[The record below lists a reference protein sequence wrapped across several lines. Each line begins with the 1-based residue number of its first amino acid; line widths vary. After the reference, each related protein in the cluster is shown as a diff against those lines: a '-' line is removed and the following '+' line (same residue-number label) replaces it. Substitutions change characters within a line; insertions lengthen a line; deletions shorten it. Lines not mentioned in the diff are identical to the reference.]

1 MEITPHVQSIRARLE
16 AAAGSD
22 EASIV
27 AAERLSSA
35 VDPALQLQLLDL
47 LGQAALELSGQL
59 PNGHVELRLAG
70 RDAQL
75 VYSEDAEGASPA
87 TTDDLGS
94 AARLTLRMSE
104 SLKSS
109 LEAAAAR
116 EGVSTNAWLVTTI
129 KRAIE
134 QKPSRKRSAGNRLTG
149 YAQG

>member
-16 AAAGSD
+16 AAAGGD

-27 AAERLSSA
+27 AAERLSAA

-75 VYSEDAEGASPA
+75 VYSDDAEAAPPA
-87 TTDDLGS
+87 TADDLGS
-94 AARLTLRMSE
+94 SARLTLRMSDG
-104 SLKSS
+104 LKSA

-116 EGVSTNAWLVTTI
+116 EGISTNAWLVTTI

>member
-1 MEITPHVQSIRARLE
+1 MEITPHVQSIQARLE

-22 EASIV
+22 DASIM
-27 AAERLSSA
+27 AAERLSAA

-75 VYSEDAEGASPA
+75 VYSEDAEGAPPA

-104 SLKSS
+104 NLKSS

-116 EGVSTNAWLVTTI
+116 EGVSTNAWLVNTI

-134 QKPSRKRSAGNRLTG
+134 QRPSRKRSAGNRLTG